1 MHLQGGFVIS
11 DIDFGCD
18 SPTRNLSPVRELN
31 LLIQFSG
38 ITILQCLVSEK
49 QWKKVWPSMVFPRS
63 DNLTYSPSPSN
74 T

>member
-18 SPTRNLSPVRELN
+18 SPTHNLSPVRELN

-38 ITILQCLVSEK
+38 ITTLQCLVSEK
-49 QWKKVWPSMVFPRS
+49 QWKKV
-63 DNLTYSPSPSN
+63 
-74 T
+74 